1 MDAKTKFEMI
11 VKANTHIKTPYKTFE
26 NPIKLFL
33 KYYNDHVFDK
43 YELDRTDLY
52 EGQYD
57 AFNFGKDVEQ
67 YLRLQ
72 DSLLQFET
80 SFDKLWYIKSMYG
93 VYYILSKT
101 SNEKIIVYYTNKGRT
116 LVKSGLFIGKKRINV
131 TDWLK
136 MDFDE
141 RQKMYK
147 QLMV

>member
-1 MDAKTKFEMI
+1 MDAKTKYEMM

-26 NPIKLFL
+26 NPIKQFL
-33 KYYNDHVFDK
+33 KYYNDHVSDK

-57 AFNFGKDVEQ
+57 AFDFGKDVEE
-67 YLRLQ
+67 YLMLQ

-101 SNEKIIVYYTNKGRT
+101 GNEKFIVYYTNKGRT

-131 TDWLK
+131 KDWLK

-141 RQKMYK
+141 RQKMYE